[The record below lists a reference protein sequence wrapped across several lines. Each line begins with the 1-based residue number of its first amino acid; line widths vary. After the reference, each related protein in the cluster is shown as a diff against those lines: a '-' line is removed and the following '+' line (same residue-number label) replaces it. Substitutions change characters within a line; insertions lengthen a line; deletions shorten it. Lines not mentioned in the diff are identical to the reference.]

1 MFQIPD
7 DICEALTNRTQ
18 LNSELIYSKQE
29 AHDTLCNTCNVTPHD
44 APKGVQAEK
53 VLHPDK
59 DVFLLKIG
67 KQTDEPN
74 RTGNIEVLYL
84 LIILK

>member
-1 MFQIPD
+1 M
-7 DICEALTNRTQ
+7 CEGLTNRTAM
-18 LNSELIYSKQE
+18 NSELVYCKQE
-29 AHDTLCNTCNVTPHD
+29 MHNNLCNVCNVTPKD
-44 APKGVQAEK
+44 APKGVKAQK

-74 RTGNIEVLYL
+74 RTGSIVVCMTISEYSHT
-84 LIILK
+84 K

>member
-1 MFQIPD
+1 M
-7 DICEALTNRTQ
+7 
-18 LNSELIYSKQE
+18 
-29 AHDTLCNTCNVTPHD
+29 TPKD
-44 APKGVQAEK
+44 APKGVKAQK

-74 RTGNIEVLYL
+74 RTGNIIVRMTNLEYSHTSN
-84 LIILK
+84 ILAQLMP